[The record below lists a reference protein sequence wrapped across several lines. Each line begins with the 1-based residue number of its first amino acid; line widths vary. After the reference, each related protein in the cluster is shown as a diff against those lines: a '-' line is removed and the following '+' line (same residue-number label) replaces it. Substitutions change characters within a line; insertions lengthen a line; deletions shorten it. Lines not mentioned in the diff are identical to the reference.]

1 MMIGEIDKMTTTA
14 PMTTGLGIGD
24 QTTEIIKIGETTEVV
39 ITEIGGTTVE
49 TIQIETET
57 GTETETTGKCENM
70 Q

>member
-1 MMIGEIDKMTTTA
+1 MMTGEIDKMTTTA

-57 GTETETTGKCENM
+57 GIETETTGKCENM